1 MKSLLLASA
10 CLPEVFL
17 RYSQRVIAK
26 VCVITNWID
35 QILPF
40 SLLFYFMTSLYF
52 SLVLSTSLRV
62 TPYSRFIV
70 YQIILPA
77 SGISPGR
84 PQS

>member
-26 VCVITNWID
+26 VCVITDWID

-40 SLLFYFMTSLYF
+40 SLLPTTATTMRLGSI
-52 SLVLSTSLRV
+52 R
-62 TPYSRFIV
+62 
-70 YQIILPA
+70 
-77 SGISPGR
+77 
-84 PQS
+84 